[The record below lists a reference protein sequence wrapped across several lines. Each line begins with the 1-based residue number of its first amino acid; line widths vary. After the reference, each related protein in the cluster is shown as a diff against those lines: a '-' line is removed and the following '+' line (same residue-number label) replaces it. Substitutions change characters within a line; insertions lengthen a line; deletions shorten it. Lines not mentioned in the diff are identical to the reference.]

1 MYLSYDIRLDVRSM
15 MGTVAVAK
23 SVSALARK
31 KVSRENQT
39 GQPWRRRSHSYEK
52 DD

>member
-15 MGTVAVAK
+15 MGTAAVAA
-23 SVSALARK
+23 SVRELV
-31 KVSRENQT
+31 KVSSKNEADQQWWRTSQT
-39 GQPWRRRSHSYEK
+39 YEK

>member
-1 MYLSYDIRLDVRSM
+1 MYLSYDIRLQVRSM
-15 MGTVAVAK
+15 MGTAAVA
-23 SVSALARK
+23 AFANARARN

-39 GQPWRRRSHSYEK
+39 GQPWRRTSRTYEK